1 MSTIITFPFPEAN
14 ADARTN
20 IIERH
25 CQKLPPENSS
35 NYLHNYHALL
45 NLMRGEMYK
54 KKFASKEFG
63 IPPSR
68 TYMLS
73 QCMEDLTLTECNTC
87 FAQMNH
93 LLADCLPAISAHVFL
108 DGCFLRLEN
117 YSFYGEPFAPFDDMK
132 CGVDAEQEQQD
143 LFRRVVEEVVNKVSK
158 NAPNENGFATH
169 KYTLADVS
177 AYAMASCLKTLN
189 HQMCSQCLTK
199 AASTAL
205 TCIPA
210 IEGRVL
216 FAGCFLRYSRYEFA
230 NDFKPHKD
238 DQGMEMDLS
247 LLHKSLKFLQFKY
260 STIEKATDCF
270 DESNKLGHGG
280 YGEIFKGTLQDGRE
294 IAVKRLFISRK
305 NRIKEIC
312 NEMDIMSR
320 AHHKNLVQFL
330 GCCFTKKDSFVVYE
344 FVQNKSLDRILFDPK
359 QKKELDWKKR
369 HAIIIG
375 TAEGLEYLHKD
386 GQMQIVHRD
395 IKASNILLDLKHRP
409 KIADFG
415 LARFSSSEKSLLP
428 NTAIAGTLGYMAPE
442 YIANGQLTEK
452 VDIYSFGVLVLEIV
466 SGVQN
471 NKFQSDDGFETL
483 VTHTWKHF
491 QAKTVLEIID
501 KSIEIEDVEEVK
513 RVVWVG
519 LLCTQELPTLRPSM
533 TNVVQMLKQKD
544 ITLPTPSKP
553 PFTDECMELSHTSGF
568 SRRQSSAKIL
578 RV

>member
-1 MSTIITFPFPEAN
+1 MAIYHLSLIIAMSTIITFPFPEAN

-238 DQGMEMDLS
+238 DQEQRRYVCL
-247 LLHKSLKFLQFKY
+247 FLIYAF
-260 STIEKATDCF
+260 AGV
-270 DESNKLGHGG
+270 LGCALA
-280 YGEIFKGTLQDGRE
+280 IGTLQDGRE

-369 HAIIIG
+369 HVIIIG

-501 KSIEIEDVEEVK
+501 KSIEIEDIEEVK

-568 SRRQSSAKIL
+568 SRRQSSSAKIL

>member
-238 DQGMEMDLS
+238 DQEQRRYVCLFLIYAFAGVLGCALAIVLGFFLGKATYRRRIYGRLQKGMEMDLS

-280 YGEIFKGTLQDGRE
+280 YGEIFK
-294 IAVKRLFISRK
+294 A
-305 NRIKEIC
+305 
-312 NEMDIMSR
+312 
-320 AHHKNLVQFL
+320 
-330 GCCFTKKDSFVVYE
+330 Y
-344 FVQNKSLDRILFDPK
+344 PK

-369 HAIIIG
+369 HVIIIG

-501 KSIEIEDVEEVK
+501 KSIEIEDIEEVK

-568 SRRQSSAKIL
+568 SRRQSSSAKIL